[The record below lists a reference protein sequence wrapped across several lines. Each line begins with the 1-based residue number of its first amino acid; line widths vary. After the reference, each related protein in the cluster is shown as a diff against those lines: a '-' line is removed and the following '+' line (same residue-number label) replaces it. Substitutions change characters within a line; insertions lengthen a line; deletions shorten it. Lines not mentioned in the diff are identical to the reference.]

1 MVGDG
6 YTNHCPVC
14 LWSLHVDVHPGDRAA
29 DCGALMAPVGV
40 DQRAGEWR
48 IMHECRACGHRKVN
62 RVADVDD
69 GAVLRALAA
78 KPLLD

>member
-1 MVGDG
+1 
-6 YTNHCPVC
+6 
-14 LWSLHVDVHPGDRAA
+14 
-29 DCGALMAPVGV
+29 MAPVGV